1 MVLQSYYKQITM
13 ELKKRKKITK
23 PSSGDLFYFIQ
34 EFMTP
39 KYEIVLLEV
48 AL

>member
-13 ELKKRKKITK
+13 ELKKEKITK

>member
-13 ELKKRKKITK
+13 ELKKITK